1 MTLPLQMTLG
11 QLLALPQAERIATMR
26 ALTERAAAL
35 GDYRMEPSPPNTQQG
50 DGSVGVMRMPTA
62 YPGTL
67 LATDKDE
74 DEGGR

>member
-1 MTLPLQMTLG
+1 MMLPLELTLG

-35 GDYRMEPSPPNTQQG
+35 GDYRLEPTPPNTQQG

-67 LATDKDE
+67 LATKD
-74 DEGGR
+74 DDDDAG